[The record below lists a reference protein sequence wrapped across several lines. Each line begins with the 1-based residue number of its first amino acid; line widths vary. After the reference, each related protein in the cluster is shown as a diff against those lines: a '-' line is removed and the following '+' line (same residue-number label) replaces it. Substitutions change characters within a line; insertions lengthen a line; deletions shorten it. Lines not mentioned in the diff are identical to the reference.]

1 MRITTLDFII
11 LGLAVFRLTRLF
23 TRDAIFSGPRDRFF
37 KRFPPHSSQLGYLLT
52 CEWCLSI
59 WLASLFYLSST
70 IAPAPT
76 RALAIILALSAVT
89 GLLAAYE
96 DK

>member
-1 MRITTLDFII
+1 MTPIEFII

-23 TRDAIFSGPRDRFF
+23 TRDTILSGPRDRFF

-59 WLASLFYLSST
+59 WLGSLFYLSST

-76 RALAIILALSAVT
+76 RVIATILALSAVT

>member
-1 MRITTLDFII
+1 MTMTTLEFFV

-23 TRDAIFSGPRDRFF
+23 TRDAIMSTMRE
-37 KRFPPHSSQLGYLLT
+37 KIWKKLPPHESRLGYLLT

-59 WLASLFYLSST
+59 WFGSLVYLSSIISPT
-70 IAPAPT
+70 LT
-76 RALAIILALSAVT
+76 RAAATVLALSAVT
-89 GLLAAYE
+89 GILAAYE

>member
-1 MRITTLDFII
+1 MTELII
-11 LGLAVFRLTRLF
+11 LGLAVFRLTRLL
-23 TRDAIFSGPRDRFF
+23 TRDVIFEDVRERVWDRY
-37 KRFPPHSSQLGYLLT
+37 PPESTKVGYLLT

-59 WLASLFYLSST
+59 WTGSLVYLCSILMPTATSV
-70 IAPAPT
+70 IAT
-76 RALAIILALSAVT
+76 ILALSAVA

>member
-1 MRITTLDFII
+1 MTFTALDLII
-11 LGLAVFRLTRLF
+11 LGLAVFRLTRLVV
-23 TRDAIFSGPRDRFF
+23 RDEITAEIRLKIWGRY
-37 KRFPPHSSQLGYLLT
+37 PPDKSMAGYLFT
-52 CEWCLSI
+52 CDWCMSI
-59 WLASLFYLSST
+59 WLASLVYLSSI

-76 RALAIILALSAVT
+76 RAIATVLALSAVT